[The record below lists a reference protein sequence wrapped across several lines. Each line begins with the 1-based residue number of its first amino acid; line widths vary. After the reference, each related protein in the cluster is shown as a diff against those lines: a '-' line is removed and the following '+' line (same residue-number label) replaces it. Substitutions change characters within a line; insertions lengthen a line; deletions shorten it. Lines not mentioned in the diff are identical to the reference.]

1 MDGCNDSSHGDPI
14 VIVPVL
20 DMLSFDFSNLPGA
33 AECSVTLRPAV
44 SVADF
49 YRVRLLVRVHAA
61 TMNAGQVFRFT
72 LYNTYPSPVDPA
84 KEFVDSAG
92 FLSVD
97 VTDSV
102 TSGTVVPRLVTGTGT
117 DPDSHLKVVLTAIQG
132 SAPATMKATLSASLL
147 LRNGCSR

>member
-1 MDGCNDSSHGDPI
+1 MEAFTTCSTSHGDPL

-20 DMLSFDFSNLPGA
+20 DMLNFDFSNLPGV

-44 SVADF
+44 CVAGF
-49 YRVRLLVRVHAA
+49 YRVRLLVRVHAS
-61 TMNAGQVFRFT
+61 TMNSGQVFRFI
-72 LYNTYPSPVDPA
+72 LYNTYPSPMDPA
-84 KEFVDSAG
+84 KEFVDSSG

-97 VTDSV
+97 VTNSA
-102 TSGTVVPRLVTGTGT
+102 VVPRLVTGTGT

-132 SAPATMKATLSASLL
+132 TAPATMKATLSASLL

>member
-1 MDGCNDSSHGDPI
+1 METCTTCSTSHGDPL

-20 DMLSFDFSNLPGA
+20 DMLSFDFSNLPGL

-44 SVADF
+44 CVAGF
-49 YRVRLLVRVHAA
+49 YRVRLLVRVHAS
-61 TMNAGQVFRFT
+61 TMNSGQTFRFS
-72 LYNTYPSPVDPA
+72 LFNTYPSPVDPA
-84 KEFVDSAG
+84 QEFVDSSG

-97 VTDSV
+97 VTDS
-102 TSGTVVPRLVTGTGT
+102 TVPRLVTGSGT

-132 SAPATMKATLSASLL
+132 TAPATMKATLSASLL